1 MGIKNLNK
9 YLRMNCKDSIIC
21 INLNELSGKKIVVD
35 ISIYLYKYEAENAL
49 IENMYLLLAI
59 FRKYNIIPIFI
70 FDGKTPNEKKQLIQ
84 QRFEYKIEAENE
96 YNIMKQKLLYLE
108 DDEKQDVMETMNK
121 LKKKMVYI
129 NKEKIGK
136 VKDLIRFYGASY
148 YDAPNEADELCALLV
163 IQKKVWACLSEDM
176 DMFVYGCPRVLR
188 YFSLLNHTVVLY
200 SYKGI
205 LQELNISSNNF
216 KEICII
222 SGTDYNI
229 NKNNNFNIYNLFKYY
244 NSYIKKINQS
254 SSFYDWLKEEEKLD
268 LDFKLLDKIQNM
280 FNLLGIGKDYLNI
293 YNKIKITNTSIEYNN
308 LQFLLQDN
316 GFIFV

>member
-9 YLRMNCKDSIIC
+9 YLRMNCKESIIC
-21 INLNELSGKKIVVD
+21 LNLSELSGKKIVVD
-35 ISIYLYKYEAENAL
+35 ISIYLYKYESENAL

-70 FDGKTPNEKKQLIQ
+70 FDGKSPNEKKQLIQ
-84 QRFEYKIEAENE
+84 QRFEIKMEAENE
-96 YNIMKQKLLYLE
+96 YNNMKQKLLYMND
-108 DDEKQDVMETMNK
+108 DDEKQDVIETMNK

-129 NKEKIGK
+129 NKEKIDK

-176 DMFVYGCPRVLR
+176 DMFVYGCSRVLR

-205 LQELNISSNNF
+205 LQELNIPTNNF

-222 SGTDYNI
+222 SGTDYNT
-229 NKNNNFNIYNLFKYY
+229 NTNNNFNIFHLFKHFD
-244 NSYIKKINQS
+244 SYSKNINKY
-254 SSFYDWLKEEEKLD
+254 SSFYDWLKKEGNLD
-268 LDFKLLDKIQNM
+268 LDLELLDKIQNM
-280 FNLLGIGKDYLNI
+280 FNLLGKDYLDI
-293 YNKIKITNTSIEYNN
+293 CNKIKITNTCIEYNN
-308 LQFLLQDN
+308 LQYLLQDN

>member
-35 ISIYLYKYEAENAL
+35 ISIYLYKYEAEDSL
-49 IENMYLLLAI
+49 IENMYLLLSI
-59 FRKYNIIPIFI
+59 FKKYNIIPIFV
-70 FDGKTPNEKKQLIQ
+70 FDGKSPNEKKQLIQ
-84 QRFEYKIEAENE
+84 KRLDIKMEAETE

-108 DDEKQDVMETMNK
+108 DDKKQDVMEMMNK
-121 LKKKMVYI
+121 LKKKMVFI
-129 NKEKIGK
+129 NKEKIEK

-163 IQKKVWACLSEDM
+163 IQKKAWACLSEDM

-200 SYKGI
+200 LYKGI
-205 LQELNISSNNF
+205 LQELNIPSSNF

-229 NKNNNFNIYNLFKYY
+229 NTNNDYNIFNLFKYFE
-244 NSYIKKINQS
+244 SYRKNINQS
-254 SSFYDWLKEEEKLD
+254 LSFYDWLKKEIILD
-268 LDFKLLDKIQNM
+268 LDMKLLEKIQNM
-280 FNLLGIGKDYLNI
+280 FELLGKDYLNI
-293 YNKIKITNTSIEYNN
+293 YNKIKITNMGIEYKN
-308 LQFLLQDN
+308 LQYLLEDN

>member
-1 MGIKNLNK
+1 
-9 YLRMNCKDSIIC
+9 
-21 INLNELSGKKIVVD
+21 
-35 ISIYLYKYEAENAL
+35 
-49 IENMYLLLAI
+49 MYLLLAI
-59 FRKYNIIPIFI
+59 FRKYNIIPIFV
-70 FDGKTPNEKKQLIQ
+70 FDGKSPNEKKQLIQ
-84 QRFEYKIEAENE
+84 QRFECKIEAENQ
-96 YNIMKQKLLYLE
+96 YNIMKQKLLHIDD

-129 NKEKIGK
+129 NKEKIDK

-148 YDAPNEADELCALLV
+148 YDAPNEADEMCALLV

-205 LQELNISSNNF
+205 LQELNIPSNNF

-229 NKNNNFNIYNLFKYY
+229 NTNTDDDYNIFHLFKYFEIY
-244 NSYIKKINQS
+244 RKNINQS
-254 SSFYDWLKEEEKLD
+254 SSFYHWLKEDINLD
-268 LDFKLLDKIQNM
+268 LDIELLYKIQNM
-280 FNLLGIGKDYLNI
+280 FDLLGKENLNMF
-293 YNKIKITNTSIEYNN
+293 NKIKITNTCIEHNN
-308 LQFLLQDN
+308 LQYLLEDN